1 MAGNPLTFSITP
13 QMHGWR
19 LDRALAALA
28 ADAGLSRERCKK
40 YIQDGR
46 VLLNGQATLS
56 PKTTV
61 TEGDALVLDAEIP
74 TSELVPE
81 GGELKIIYRDEHLLV
96 IDKPAGLT
104 VHPCPSCP
112 RGTLVHRLLHH
123 FPDLEGE
130 GERPGIVHRLDKDTS
145 GLLLIARTEKCR
157 LRLAAQF
164 AGREVD
170 KAYAAL
176 THGVPRPA
184 EGEINAPLAR
194 HQTNKTRMAVQP
206 GGREAITRY
215 RTIHAGADGLFAL
228 LDVHILTG
236 RTHQIRAHLAHLGH
250 PLWGDGAY
258 GGKTHLPGRKG
269 GVESELGRRAD
280 RGGGADNVAASGQ
293 EKGSL
298 VATRQMLHAR
308 RLAFRHPE
316 SGEWLRF
323 DLPPPEDFRAALRT
337 LLQEPLRLVITGL
350 PGCGKSALL
359 GALAVKGLPVFSA
372 DAAVDRLYAA
382 GGAGWDLLHRRFGG
396 RFTPRADVPVDRRA
410 LAAAMREDA
419 ALRPEVE
426 HLIHPLVEE
435 ELNAFWLD
443 NAMAGAAAAEI
454 PLYFEAGWHMRRR
467 AGAPQASSPA
477 SLLTSP
483 PASAGDFLPLP
494 AGPRFAPGGRP
505 LPARPGESIIV
516 TISCPEKMRLAR
528 LAQRGLSPEAARALT
543 AWQWPEGDKIKSA
556 HLELRNNG
564 SLPELQASAGQ
575 LADWLTLARARR
587 ADLAAGRCLE
597 RFNVENI

>member
-1 MAGNPLTFSITP
+1 MVGKPLTFNITP

-46 VLLNGQATLS
+46 ALLNGQVVVS

-61 TEGDALVLDAEIP
+61 SEGDALVLDAEIP

-123 FPDLEGE
+123 FPDLEGD

-145 GLLLIARTEKCR
+145 GLLLVARTEKCR

-176 THGVPRPA
+176 THGAPRPA

-194 HQTNKTRMAVQP
+194 HPTHKTRMAVQP

-215 RTIHAGADGLFAL
+215 QTVHADAAGLFAL

-250 PLWGDGAY
+250 PLWGDGVY
-258 GGKTHLPGRKG
+258 GGKTHLPGRTG
-269 GVESELGRRAD
+269 GAGSEVGRRVE
-280 RGGGADNVAASGQ
+280 RGGGKGEAASSQ
-293 EKGSL
+293 ENGPL

-323 DLPPPEDFRAALRT
+323 DLPPPEDFRAALRV

-359 GALAVKGLPVFSA
+359 AALADKGLPVFSA

-396 RFTPRADVPVDRRA
+396 RFTPRAEAPVDRRA
-410 LAAAMREDA
+410 LGAAMREDA

-426 HLIHPLVEE
+426 HLIHPLVKE

-443 NAMAGAAAAEI
+443 NAAAGAAAAEI
-454 PLYFEAGWHMRRR
+454 PLYFEAGWHMRGRD
-467 AGAPQASSPA
+467 GAPPALFPASSPA
-477 SLLTSP
+477 G
-483 PASAGDFLPLP
+483 AGDFPPLP

-505 LPARPGESIIV
+505 LPVRPGEPIIL
-516 TISCPEKMRLAR
+516 TISCPEKMRLAG
-528 LAQRGLSPEAARALT
+528 LAQRGLSPEAARALI
-543 AWQWPEGDKIKSA
+543 AWQWPEGDKIKAA
-556 HLELRNNG
+556 HLELRNNE
-564 SLPELQASAGQ
+564 SLPELQAAAGQ
-575 LADWLTLARARR
+575 LADWLALARARR
-587 ADLAAGRCLE
+587 AELAAVRCLE
-597 RFNVENI
+597 RFNAENI